1 MIPAALRRRGPEYIE
16 QYRKALKGG
25 KTTIKRLQLLVLG
38 RREWKDKPSFVVS
51 LGMSLLKTVTQL
63 KGIDMSDIGLLERIT
78 LEVPEN
84 KTGELQYFS
93 IEHLSFLLW

>member
-1 MIPAALRRRGPEYIE
+1 
-16 QYRKALKGG
+16 
-25 KTTIKRLQLLVLG
+25 
-38 RREWKDKPSFVVS
+38 
-51 LGMSLLKTVTQL
+51 
-63 KGIDMSDIGLLERIT
+63 MSDIGLLERIT